1 MLQIFYRELISS
13 HLFQKKGYKFYLNLL
28 FSLLWIFILVGLLA
42 YFYNIFYDKLNVFSG
57 FNKSFIVIIVSVIS
71 LLISLYLVKDV
82 NKAYF
87 KNKNERVLL
96 LSKPIDIYNIL
107 FGKLFYIYLK
117 ALFYNILSIFVIF
130 CIYGVKLDYNSL
142 YYLYNIISIVVLT
155 FLEIGLSLLFS
166 ICFKYVYNLIKKN
179 NILFIVSIIIISF
192 SLALIYYFILKGFV
206 NVIRLDNINSLF
218 NTTSINNITN
228 IAKNIY
234 PIYQMLNLS
243 LGFSKG
249 INSLIIVGI
258 CFGVF
263 VVGVILF
270 RIYYKHYL
278 LNDYVKSK
286 GQILEHNIKITS
298 SNMALIKKE
307 LYLAF
312 NSSDGIF
319 SYLSLILI
327 EPLLIYAVISGVNLI
342 FSTGNLNYFRYLYP
356 NTFLSIDA
364 ILIILFISVINSS
377 SSIALDKE
385 KSMLIKLKVF
395 PISSFKQ
402 LSIKL
407 IVPYVISSIFYLIS
421 LVVLIIT
428 NEISLLSFGFL
439 LIIGLVTLAIV
450 NISSLYTDLM
460 TKSSIFSL
468 LLDFILPIFYIL
480 IAFIVSLLVDI
491 SELYYYLIII
501 GLEVVTLFFLLIN
514 YRKKLNKGFLN
525 HEVSV

>member
-57 FNKSFIVIIVSVIS
+57 FNKSFIVIIVSLIS

-107 FGKLFYIYLK
+107 FGKLLYIYLK

-192 SLALIYYFILKGFV
+192 SLAIIYYFILKGFV

-249 INSLIIVGI
+249 INSFIIVGI

-263 VVGVILF
+263 VIGVILF
-270 RIYYKHYL
+270 RIYY
-278 LNDYVKSK
+278 KSK

-312 NSSDGIF
+312 NSNDGIF

-385 KSMLIKLKVF
+385 KSMLIKLKFF

-428 NEISLLSFGFL
+428 KEISLLSFGFL